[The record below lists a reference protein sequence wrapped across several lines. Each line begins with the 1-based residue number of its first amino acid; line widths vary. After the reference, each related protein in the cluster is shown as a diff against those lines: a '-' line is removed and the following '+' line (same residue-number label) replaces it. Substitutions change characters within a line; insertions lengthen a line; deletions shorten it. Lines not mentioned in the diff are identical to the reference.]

1 MKMTITDEAYNYLE
15 RRKIAN
21 KILVL
26 IVDDGGGK
34 YSIGG
39 GACSIGSH
47 LSIIYIDKPDPDY
60 PIKIANNHNLDIY
73 TSSYDETMLDKNLI
87 LDYQNASLLIKGD
100 SGLID
105 SGVEIGD
112 GAAILKA
119 DHNVKMTETRNC

>member
-15 RRKIAN
+15 WRKIAN
-21 KILVL
+21 KILIL

-39 GACSIGSH
+39 GSCSIGSH
-47 LSIIYIDKPDPDY
+47 LSIIYIDKPDLDY
-60 PIKIANNHNLDIY
+60 PIKIKNNRNLALY

-100 SGLID
+100 NGLID

-112 GAAILKA
+112 GAALLKA
-119 DHNVKMTETRNC
+119 NHNVNMTGTKNC